1 MKNHSFLN
9 WNTFSKRYSSLKL
22 YLVTIE
28 IILHICINGLFVYDF
43 CELVIRNEYYADKY
57 NLLIDE
63 KDTISRKLVKDSF
76 GI

>member
-28 IILHICINGLFVYDF
+28 IILHIWINGLFVYDF
-43 CELVIRNEYYADKY
+43 CELVIRNDYYADKY

-63 KDTISRKLVKDSF
+63 KDTISRKFVKENF